1 MHVNMIFSE
10 EDKKKTIDRYTKRFN
25 DFGYS
30 QKAVG
35 WGEKG
40 KQDLRFEVLAN
51 YFPLENMRILDIGAG
66 FGDLYKYLS
75 PRKIKSYHGFDL
87 VESLVVKGNEL
98 YGSHDN
104 FKLTLGDFSETSLQE
119 EYDVCLISGLFNFK
133 LVGGNNYDFITSII
147 TKAFAKCKVGLA
159 ANFIT
164 DRVDYHEELIFNSK
178 PEKILEIALSLT
190 KNVAL
195 RNDYFPFE
203 FSVFLNKDQSFSKDD
218 TVFNTYKHGR

>member
-1 MHVNMIFSE
+1 MFSK
-10 EDKKKTIDRYTKRFN
+10 EDKERTISRYTKRFEN
-25 DFGYS
+25 YGYS

-40 KQDLRFEVLAN
+40 KQDLRFEVLAS
-51 YFPLENMRILDIGAG
+51 YFPLESMRILDVGAG

-75 PRKIKSYHGFDL
+75 SRNIKSYHGFDL

-98 YGSHDN
+98 YGSNDN
-104 FKLTLGDFSETSLQE
+104 FKLTLGDFSELSLRDD
-119 EYDVCLISGLFNFK
+119 YDVCFISGMFNFK
-133 LVGGNNYDFITSII
+133 LVGGNNYEFISSTMA
-147 TKAFAKCKVGLA
+147 KAFASCQVGLA

-203 FSVFLNKDQSFSKDD
+203 FSVFLNRDQSFSKED
-218 TVFNTYKHGR
+218 TIFNSYKYGK